1 MSTAAG
7 TFQRPPHA
15 ASRPHLGLRVLR
27 GVAVAI
33 GLLLVFVLSV
43 VVGVLV
49 HVGTP
54 VARRVAVA
62 EVNAILAPSFKGRI
76 RIEALGGLGIFG
88 LSKADVTIDDPHGQP
103 VLVAQGA
110 RVRIATIA
118 AIRSLLRKKEA
129 LTIELSEVSVDT
141 LDVRLDSDTDGQ
153 LELAEAFAP
162 KTPST
167 TPADPNARELRIVIP
182 HIALHHT
189 WAHGQMTGAPLL
201 DVDLDDFHGAFT
213 YRADSLEGDI
223 SGAKITAR
231 RIANGADVVGSLQAH
246 VRKPSEPAAS
256 VVGRLVWEGTAAGI
270 EQSIHASLTDNR
282 VDAVVDVPQAEAAN
296 IRLLWSASPIEEPA
310 RVHLEAH
317 GLLSSVDVALRAA
330 LGQATLDMNGKVS
343 LGHDKTAQMTL
354 DAENVDVHQLA
365 ASAPPSRLG
374 LKGEMQAD
382 MPADGSL
389 SGGVDLRFLGGAV
402 GDHTVP
408 CASIRGKGSRSAQ
421 KVLEGQAQ
429 VIVDEPGAPT
439 HLAVH
444 VAPRGPSSVVTF
456 ELQSKSDNL
465 QQIPELQHAL
475 GGKVD
480 LSATGEL
487 DLGNMTVEA
496 RLKMHAGM
504 VTQGT
509 TRIATASID
518 GLARGPVATP
528 HLELAVRS
536 QGVLVGGIRLV
547 SANVNASGSATSPY
561 VTLSTRGPDTPN
573 LDASVTVGLAS
584 GVSLDGLRAVLT
596 RAGERSTITARK
608 VTLGGGD
615 LRVDEGRIEGLGEP
629 ITATVAMTPGTLR
642 LRASTKAL
650 DLARVGRLANLQ
662 KNVKTG
668 NMAFDTD
675 LQLARQGATGRATL
689 DLTRVGIGAV
699 TGLNAHVQLALDN
712 RSLVG
717 KAHADASGVGSID
730 IDAPKVVLAD
740 GGALSARS
748 WRNAWGAVNVDAN
761 ADLARLLALFPPDTF
776 TFEARGHIQLKGH
789 LARDDVHDL
798 TPDLRF
804 SMTTDR
810 LDIAAATPK
819 TRDIDG
825 VIVYPLPAWHLA
837 GIDFVVKTRMDG
849 TSGLLQLSTQA
860 HDTKGPIAQV
870 DVNSKSFPYAD
881 VFQDSAQLTSHVM
894 STPFDVHLVVPERGL
909 GTLPAILQQH
919 YITGR
924 LAADVKVS
932 GTARMPRVD
941 LTATLRHGNA
951 KSAAFTKE
959 FDLDVAGHYD
969 GQKGNASVKAS
980 ADKQELLDLQMQAE
994 AAVAQILDADDD
1006 SPPRWKATA
1015 RAHLTSFPLGSI
1027 SALNDKLISGQLSG
1041 DFSLVGLH
1049 DDAKADVALSV
1060 DALNVGNVAYK
1071 SANLKLKADGKI
1083 LDANLRVDQK
1093 DGFAEI
1099 AAHAKAAWGAAMA
1112 PALDHTQP
1120 LDASLSAKNFRLA
1133 ALLPFV
1139 GGALDELDGRLDA
1152 NTRLAMDPSAK
1163 SAQVSG
1169 TIALNGGVV
1178 EAAAGGGEFH
1188 DISASMK
1195 MATDGTLT
1203 VEKLT
1208 ARGLSGQLQANGT
1221 LHLDGTTLRS
1231 AKMVFVIPSHSPI
1244 PVSAAGMEIGNV
1256 DGRIEVNEATSGDG
1270 KTMDVKVEVPHLRV
1284 ALPEGA
1290 SANAVALGTMD
1301 DVRIGS
1307 HRGDSRTFALM
1318 PLDPVPAVD
1327 ATASASSSKLSIE
1340 THLGDVLVTRG
1351 TELRVDLVGK
1361 VNVNPT
1367 PGSQVTGQI
1376 HLKNGGTLNVE
1387 GKTFVVQDGTVTF
1400 VGGDPSNPE
1409 IVVKANY
1416 TASDGT
1422 IVIATFD
1429 GPLRTGKVTLASEPT
1444 LPQSEIVQLLVF
1456 GSPDGNQ
1463 GGSGTAPSE
1472 STTNSAI
1479 GTAGGEAAQPLNHA
1493 LSQLGLGAVTA
1504 NIDTSESSNPKPE
1517 VQVQIARGL
1526 SVMIA
1531 VVLGQPPPGVNPDHT
1546 LFTLDWRFLSL
1557 WSLATTVGDAG
1568 TTIFD
1573 ILWQRRY

>member
-1 MSTAAG
+1 MSTTAG
-7 TFQRPPHA
+7 TLQRPPDA
-15 ASRPHLGLRVLR
+15 ASRHSLGMRALR
-27 GVAVAI
+27 GVGVAI

-62 EVNAILAPSFKGRI
+62 EVNAILAPSFQGRI
-76 RIEALGGLGIFG
+76 HIDALGGLGIFG
-88 LSKADVTIDDPHGQP
+88 LSKANVTIDDPHGQP
-103 VLVAQGA
+103 VLVAKGA
-110 RVRIATIA
+110 RVRIATMA
-118 AIRSLLRKKEA
+118 AIRSLLRKREA
-129 LTIELSEVSVDT
+129 LTIELSDVSVAT
-141 LDVRLDSDTDGQ
+141 LDVRLDSDTDGS
-153 LELAEAFAP
+153 LELADAFAP

-167 TPADPNARELRIVIP
+167 TPADPNARELRIVVP
-182 HIALHHT
+182 HIALGHT

-201 DVDLDDFHGAFT
+201 DVDVDDFRGAIT

-246 VRKPSEPAAS
+246 VRKPSDPAAAL
-256 VVGRLVWEGTAAGI
+256 VGRLVWEGTAGGI
-270 EQSIHASLTDNR
+270 EQSIHASLADNR

-296 IRLLWSASPIEEPA
+296 IRSLWAASPIEEPA
-310 RVHLEAH
+310 RMHLEAH
-317 GLLSSVDVALRAA
+317 GPLSSVDVALRAA
-330 LGQATLDMNGKVS
+330 LGKGTFDVNGTVS
-343 LGHDKTAQMTL
+343 VGDDKTAKMTL
-354 DAENVDVHQLA
+354 DAENVDIHQLA
-365 ASAPPSRLG
+365 ASVPQSRLG

-389 SGGVDLRFLGGAV
+389 SGEVNLRFLGGAV
-402 GDHTVP
+402 GDHAVP
-408 CASIRGKGSRSAQ
+408 SASIRGKGSRSAQ
-421 KVLEGQAQ
+421 KVLEGQAL

-444 VAPRGPSSVVTF
+444 VVPRGQSSVVAF
-456 ELQSKSDNL
+456 DLQSKSDSL
-465 QQIPELQHAL
+465 QQIPELEHAL

-480 LSATGEL
+480 LSATGEV
-487 DLGNMTVEA
+487 DLGSMTVDA

-509 TRIATASID
+509 TRIASAFID

-536 QGVLVGGIRLV
+536 QGVFAGGIHLV
-547 SANVNASGSATSPY
+547 SANVDAVGSATSPY
-561 VTLSTRGPDTPN
+561 VTLSTRGPDTPDV
-573 LDASVTVGLAS
+573 DASVTVGLAS
-584 GVSLDGLRAVLT
+584 GVSLDALRVVLT
-596 RAGERSTITARK
+596 RVGERSTITARK
-608 VTLGGGD
+608 VTVGGGD

-629 ITATVAMTPGTLR
+629 MTATVAMTPGTLR
-642 LRASTKAL
+642 VRASTKGL
-650 DLARVGRLANLQ
+650 DLARIGRLGNLQ

-668 NMAFDTD
+668 DVAFDTD
-675 LQLARQGATGRATL
+675 LQLAREGATGRATL

-699 TGLNAHVQLALDN
+699 NGLNAHVQLALDN

-717 KAHADASGVGSID
+717 KAHADASGVGSLD
-730 IDAPKVVLAD
+730 IDAPKVVLAG

-748 WRNAWGAVNVDAN
+748 WRNAWGAVDVDAN
-761 ADLARLLALFPPDTF
+761 ADLARVLALFPPDTF
-776 TFEARGHIQLKGH
+776 TFEARGHIQLRGH
-789 LARDDVHDL
+789 LARDDVRDL

-804 SMTTDR
+804 SLSTDR

-825 VIVYPLPAWHLA
+825 VIVYPLPAWHMA
-837 GIDFVVKTRMDG
+837 GIDFVVQTRMDG
-849 TSGLLQLSTQA
+849 TSGLFELSTLA

-881 VFQDSAQLTSHVM
+881 VFQDSGELTSHVM
-894 STPFDVHLVVPERGL
+894 STPFDVHFVVPERGL
-909 GTLPAILQQH
+909 GTLPAVLQQP
-919 YITGR
+919 YTTGK

-932 GTARMPRVD
+932 GTARMPRVE

-951 KSAAFTKE
+951 KGAAVTKE
-959 FDLDVAGHYD
+959 FDLDIAGHYD

-980 ADKQELLDLQMQAE
+980 ADKHELLDLEAE
-994 AAVAQILDADDD
+994 ADAPAAQFLDADDD
-1006 SPPRWKATA
+1006 SPPRWKATT
-1015 RAHLTSFPLGSI
+1015 RAHLTGFPLASI

-1041 DFSLVGLH
+1041 DISLAGLH
-1049 DDAKADVALSV
+1049 DDAKADVALSI

-1071 SANLKLKADGKI
+1071 SANLKVKADGKL
-1083 LDANLRVDQK
+1083 LDADLRVDQQ

-1120 LDASLSAKNFRLA
+1120 LDASLSAKNFRIA

-1152 NTRLAMDPSAK
+1152 NTRLAMDPNAK

-1178 EAAAGGGEFH
+1178 EAAAGGGELH

-1203 VEKLT
+1203 LEKLT
-1208 ARGLSGQLQANGT
+1208 ARGLSGQVQATGTVHLNGATLQ
-1221 LHLDGTTLRS
+1221 S
-1231 AKMVFVIPSHSPI
+1231 AKMDLVIPSHSPI
-1244 PVSAAGMEIGNV
+1244 PLSAAGMDIGNV

-1270 KTMDVKVEVPHLRV
+1270 KTMDVKVEVPNLRV

-1327 ATASASSSKLSIE
+1327 ASASTSSSKLSIE

-1351 TELRVDLVGK
+1351 TELRVDLAGK

-1367 PGSQVTGQI
+1367 PGSQITGQI
-1376 HLKNGGTLNVE
+1376 HLKNGGMLDVQ
-1387 GKTFVVQDGTVTF
+1387 GKKFVVQDGTVTF
-1400 VGGDPSNPE
+1400 VGPDPANPE

-1416 TASDGT
+1416 TAPDGT

-1444 LPQSEIVQLLVF
+1444 LPQSEIIQLLVF
-1456 GSPDGNQ
+1456 GSPNGSQ
-1463 GGSGTAPSE
+1463 GGTGTPPSE
-1472 STTNSAI
+1472 NTTDSAI

-1517 VQVQIARGL
+1517 VQVQIARSL

-1557 WSLATTVGDAG
+1557 WSLASTVGDAG

-1573 ILWQRRY
+1573 VLWQRRY